1 MTKAVVTGHSR
12 GLGAAIAEALLSR
25 DIPVLALSRR
35 GNVELAGR
43 HGDAL
48 SEVAIDLADGAAVA
62 EWAGSDA
69 LKRFLEGA
77 SSALLVN
84 NAGVVEP
91 IGPAGTLDAAGI
103 LRAVTLNVAAP
114 IVLAN
119 AFLAAT
125 RSVADRR
132 ILHISSGAGR
142 SAVPGWSVYCATKAA
157 LDRHAQTIV
166 ADDLA
171 GLRVESLAPGVI
183 DTDMQAQIRATTPEQ
198 FVMRER
204 FVALKENDGLTGPTE
219 CGRQAVAHLLGP
231 GFGLDTLTD
240 LRTLASEIG

>member
-1 MTKAVVTGHSR
+1 MRKAIVTGHSR
-12 GLGAAIAEALLSR
+12 GLGAAIAEALLSEG
-25 DIPVLALSRR
+25 IPVLALSRR
-35 GNVELAGR
+35 GNAELAER
-43 HGDAL
+43 FADAL
-48 SEVAIDLADGAAVA
+48 TEVAIDLADGAACA
-62 EWAGSDA
+62 EWAGSGA
-69 LKRFLEGA
+69 LGRFLEGA

-84 NAGVVEP
+84 NAGVVDP
-91 IGPAGTLDAAGI
+91 IGPAGTLDAGEI
-103 LRAVTLNVAAP
+103 VRAVTLNVAAP

-142 SAVPGWSVYCATKAA
+142 SAVPGWTVYCATKAA

-166 ADDLA
+166 ADDLS
-171 GLRVESLAPGVI
+171 GVRLESLAPGVI
-183 DTDMQAQIRATTPEQ
+183 DTDMQATIRSTTPEQ

-204 FVALKENDGLTGPTE
+204 FVALKENQGLTGPDE

-231 GFGLDTLTD
+231 RFGLDTLTD
-240 LRTLASEIG
+240 LRTLA